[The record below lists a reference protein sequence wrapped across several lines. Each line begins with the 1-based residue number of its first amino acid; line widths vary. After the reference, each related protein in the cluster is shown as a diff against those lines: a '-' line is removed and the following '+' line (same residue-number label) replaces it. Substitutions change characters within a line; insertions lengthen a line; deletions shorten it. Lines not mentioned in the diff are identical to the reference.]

1 MSDLIYMSGY
11 INVKDLATFLL
22 VCSHAYVLLHES
34 LCLLIQ
40 TIFFC
45 FADQSKKKPDIKI
58 FYTKTL
64 QIDNRVL
71 KSGHRTFYNILH
83 KQDKMTYTVPRF
95 DPYIYL
101 FARQKNNEEGK
112 RDLSSWRRKIS
123 FMCKCGGEEKEN
135 NNEEISFRGD
145 EKNGEGKRDKIWM
158 RIFLAEEKK
167 K

>member
-1 MSDLIYMSGY
+1 MKFVDRDLQ
-11 INVKDLATFLL
+11 
-22 VCSHAYVLLHES
+22 LHES

-95 DPYIYL
+95 NPYIYL
-101 FARQKNNEEGK
+101 FARQKYNEEGK

-123 FMCKCGGEEKEN
+123 FMCKCGGEKKEN
-135 NNEEISFRGD
+135 NNEEISLEEMKQRRR
-145 EKNGEGKRDKIWM
+145 KEG
-158 RIFLAEEKK
+158 
-167 K
+167 